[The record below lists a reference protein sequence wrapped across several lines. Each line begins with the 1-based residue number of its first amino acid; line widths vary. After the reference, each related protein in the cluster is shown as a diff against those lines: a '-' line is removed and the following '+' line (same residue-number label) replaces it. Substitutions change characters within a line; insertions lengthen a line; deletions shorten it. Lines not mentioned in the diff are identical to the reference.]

1 MVSGKRGT
9 AGKQKTLLR
18 FHILIFFVGLLF
30 TITLWDA
37 YFNGT
42 RPFDKE
48 VAAYLILIMGT
59 LFSVAAGMFTWS
71 IESRRDSLET
81 DVAKRTHEL
90 HEKNDEL
97 LRKNEEIEN
106 FIHTI
111 SHDLKA
117 PIVSIR
123 GFASLLENELGS
135 ALEGVK
141 ADYFH
146 RIVQNA
152 KQMNMLIV
160 DLLEFSRVGRVEDEK
175 EAVNPKEVFDEMLSE
190 LKPEIDKKQI
200 QITLSENFPFLFG
213 SRKRLLQVFTNLV
226 ANAVKYMGSPAEPR
240 IEIAFSEEPSAS
252 TCLLWVKDNGIGIK
266 KEFQDKIFQIFQRAP
281 NTLQVEGTGIGL
293 SIVKKIVELNGGKVW
308 VESEEG
314 KGSQFFVRWPKAAA
328 SSVKMPGIREAAFG
342 PALVHHAK
350 GAR

>member
-9 AGKQKTLLR
+9 TGKQKTLLR

-90 HEKNDEL
+90 NEKNEEL

-123 GFASLLENELGS
+123 GFASLLEQELGS
-135 ALEGVK
+135 ALAGVK
-141 ADYFH
+141 SDYLH

-152 KQMNMLIV
+152 KQMNTLIV
-160 DLLEFSRVGRVEDEK
+160 DLLEFSRVGRMEDEK
-175 EAVNPKEVFDEMLSE
+175 EAIDPKDVFDEILAE
-190 LKPEIDKKQI
+190 LKPETDKKHI
-200 QITLSENFPFLFG
+200 QITLSGGFPHLWG
-213 SRKRLLQVFTNLV
+213 SRKRLLQVFTNLI
-226 ANAVKYMGSPAEPR
+226 ANAVKYMGSPAQPR
-240 IEIAFSEEPSAS
+240 IEIGFSEEGPL
-252 TCLLWVKDNGIGIK
+252 CLIWVKDNGIGIK
-266 KEFQDKIFQIFQRAP
+266 KEFQEKIFQIFQRAP

-314 KGSQFFVRWPKAAA
+314 KGSQFFVRWPKADT
-328 SSVKMPGIREAAFG
+328 SSVKMPGINEAAFQ
-342 PALVHHAK
+342 PALVHHMK
-350 GAR
+350 GTK